1 MLLDVD
7 LVSVS
12 TTAIDLN
19 ENVRQNI
26 LFYFLTF
33 NEMQVRQNL
42 ESQAI
47 NQRWKLK
54 KREIIRKKIIKKP
67 MTRVTTHSTASI
79 SRWSFSFFFFIA
91 RAINCTSIVVR
102 VCRLLFE
109 IYAAITDL
117 SARCPCKRVALG
129 DSFDPHVLLSKL
141 FYLTFLHSPPRHS
154 SVLRE

>member
-79 SRWSFSFFFFIA
+79 SRWSFSFFFFHCSSNQLHEHRRSCLPFTI
-91 RAINCTSIVVR
+91 RNLCSYYGSQRQVSVQTR
-102 VCRLLFE
+102 GPRRLLWPSRPPLE
-109 IYAAITDL
+109 
-117 SARCPCKRVALG
+117 
-129 DSFDPHVLLSKL
+129 
-141 FYLTFLHSPPRHS
+141 TFLFNLSPQS
-154 SVLRE
+154 SSPF